1 MDEIEDAPTGD
12 MVTLDDGTEVSLA
25 ELKAVHGKWQEA
37 VSESQMYQ
45 EDLKKVGALFRTD
58 VTMEDREAGIR
69 VALSNNGYGD
79 DEIEN
84 YLYQVRQNM
93 QAQPAPENPDLSDD
107 EIEEIEEID
116 LPDLPDEDDDIEDF
130 SGGTPE
136 ATMSDEQ
143 SKILQQ
149 ELEAQRAEIHKMRVR
164 ELRERLNAE
173 LDRTLETNQDFQ
185 KLLNASKSLR
195 GDEGVEQARQSL
207 RTQLEQRALERM
219 QARRQAAGTFE
230 DAWMSE
236 EVGKAAEPVL
246 GTFRSVIGDID
257 KLGRSSETVTGLDA
271 EEILRSKPVPEPE
284 WKPGATISD
293 IESQVKSFTTDTIK
307 RSLAS
312 SPGESA
318 I

>member
-12 MVTLDDGTEVSLA
+12 MVTLDDGTEVSLV
-25 ELKAVHGKWQEA
+25 E
-37 VSESQMYQ
+37 
-45 EDLKKVGALFRTD
+45 LKKVHQRAKELEDEKHVLEEDLEAVGHLFRADSSLEQKETA
-58 VTMEDREAGIR
+58 VRNIL
-69 VALSNNGYGD
+69 VNLGYGN
-79 DEIEN
+79 DEIVA
-84 YLYQVRQNM
+84 YLD
-93 QAQPAPENPDLSDD
+93 QARAQLNPKNPGPED
-107 EIEEIEEID
+107 EEVEEIE
-116 LPDLPDEDDDIEDF
+116 LPDLPDEDDDIEDS

-143 SKILQQ
+143 SRILQQ